1 MWLDFVQIVVCC
13 SANEVSVSEINFE
26 LTHEGSQCFSKVSTN
41 TISVTINGSLFS
53 IKSLFYKYLNQ
64 LNSSRM
70 GKEMLMIFGVLKLW
84 VVKVKMDELR
94 LWRQFSDLFMSTW
107 VVLFMEVPRSY
118 QNGEWWMLIFPAW
131 WRDLSKGK
139 FLYLFIC
146 NCLLECWWSV
156 FLFTHVSELVS

>member
-1 MWLDFVQIVVCC
+1 MWLDFVQIVVFC
-13 SANEVSVSEINFE
+13 SANEVSVSEIIFE

-107 VVLFMEVPRSY
+107 AVLFMEVPRSY

-131 WRDLSKGK
+131 WRGLSKEK
-139 FLYLFIC
+139 FLYLLVITV
-146 NCLLECWWSV
+146 CLNAGDLFFFLHMSV
-156 FLFTHVSELVS
+156 S